1 MATLRWLEDT
11 AFSDWVLTS
20 TIGFPLM
27 LSLHAVGMAI
37 AVGLIL
43 VLDLRL
49 LGAFDV
55 ISYSFLRRA
64 LVLSWTGFI
73 INFFSGL
80 ALFVPRG
87 IEYVGD
93 PAFLSKIFLISLG
106 VAATARLQGL
116 LSRGSTV
123 WDTGAPVRHGSQ
135 AWAVAS
141 IIIWFGAITSG
152 RLIAYVDSW
161 TI

>member
-1 MATLRWLEDT
+1 MATLQWLEDT

-27 LSLHAVGMAI
+27 LSLHAVGMAV

-64 LVLSWTGFI
+64 LVLSWTGFT

-87 IEYVGD
+87 IEYVEPGPD
-93 PAFLSKIFLISLG
+93 TSTEKRGVESLG
-106 VAATARLQGL
+106 PPPETRTFEWEVPDLARLFGWGL
-116 LSRGSTV
+116 LIVIGGGLV
-123 WDTGAPVRHGSQ
+123 LWV
-135 AWAVAS
+135 
-141 IIIWFGAITSG
+141 F
-152 RLIAYVDSW
+152 
-161 TI
+161 

>member
-37 AVGLIL
+37 AVGLVL

-64 LVLSWTGFI
+64 LVLSWTGFT
-73 INFFSGL
+73 INLFSGL
-80 ALFVPRG
+80 VLFVPRG
-87 IEYVGD
+87 VEYVGD
-93 PAFLSKIFLISLG
+93 PAFLTKILLVTLG
-106 VAATARLQGL
+106 VATTIRLQKL
-116 LSRGSTV
+116 LSRRSSD
-123 WDTGAPVRHGSQ
+123 WDISAVVRLKSQ

-141 IIIWFGAITSG
+141 IVIWFGAIMSG

-161 TI
+161 TV

>member
-1 MATLRWLEDT
+1 MATLQWLEDT

-27 LSLHAVGMAI
+27 LSLHAVGMAV

-64 LVLSWTGFI
+64 LVLSWTGFT

-93 PAFLSKIFLISLG
+93 PAFLSKILLVTLG
-106 VAATARLQGL
+106 VATTARLAETAEPQVIGPGHRRAMVRRGNSWQVDHL
-116 LSRGSTV
+116 LRL
-123 WDTGAPVRHGSQ
+123 
-135 AWAVAS
+135 VA
-141 IIIWFGAITSG
+141 
-152 RLIAYVDSW
+152 
-161 TI
+161 

>member
-1 MATLRWLEDT
+1 MATLQWLEDT

-27 LSLHAVGMAI
+27 LSLHAVGMAV

-49 LGAFDV
+49 LGALNV

-64 LVLSWTGFI
+64 LVLSWTGFT

-93 PAFLSKIFLISLG
+93 PAFVSKILLVTLG
-106 VAATARLQGL
+106 VASTARLQRL
-116 LSRGSTV
+116 LSHRSS
-123 WDTGAPVRHGSQ
+123 DRDIGAL
-135 AWAVAS
+135 
-141 IIIWFGAITSG
+141 WFSVGIHG
-152 RLIAYVDSW
+152 RLI
-161 TI
+161 TFFG